1 MAYRHMIAI
10 RSSSF
15 TRAAKS
21 CRRGAAVVEFALT
34 APILFALVFGA
45 IEFSRANMLVHTT
58 AIAATEAARTS
69 IIAGATA
76 NDCRLKALE
85 ELRVVGVVDASVA
98 IDPPE
103 IVDDTSQVTV
113 NLRVPVSMRNGY
125 GLSRVF
131 LGKHVFK
138 SVTLQRE
145 GKYVDASAETV
156 QSEGVKSEDAGN
168 AKDKAKKEKK

>member
-1 MAYRHMIAI
+1 M
-10 RSSSF
+10 
-15 TRAAKS
+15 
-21 CRRGAAVVEFALT
+21 T
-34 APILFALVFGA
+34 APILFAIVLGA

-76 NDCRLKALE
+76 NDCRLKALD
-85 ELRVVGVVDASVA
+85 ELRIVGVVDASVVL
-98 IDPPE
+98 DPPE

-113 NLRVPVSMRNGY
+113 SLRVPVSLRNGY
-125 GLSRVF
+125 GLSRMF

-156 QSEGVKSEDAGN
+156 QAEGVQADDKGK
-168 AKDKAKKEKK
+168 KDKSNSGKGKSK